1 MNNAYTCVY
10 SVFLLHSWVLRT
22 FWVGYR
28 RDLEVTD
35 LYTPLKEH
43 TSGILGVQMAKAWE
57 KECEA
62 YHRRLEKNSKAG
74 TRKSKVKEPSL
85 MRVIIKCFGV
95 KIMLYGIILAIMEIL
110 LRYTSLISHIPYSIE
125 RL

>member
-1 MNNAYTCVY
+1 MCSA
-10 SVFLLHSWVLRT
+10 SFLHSWILRT

-43 TSGILGVQMAKAWE
+43 TSGILGVKIAEAWE

-62 YHRRLEKNSKAG
+62 YNRRLEKSSRTSD
-74 TRKSKVKEPSL
+74 TRKKKIKGPSL

-95 KIMLYGIILAIMEIL
+95 KIMLYGIVLAVMEIL
-110 LRYTSLISHIPYSIE
+110 LRYDFSLVFHHV
-125 RL
+125 LM